1 MEKIVFVTHNK
12 GKAKAAE
19 KYFENIEFTTFNYDL
34 DEPRSDDLKEIVT
47 AKVKQAYDLV
57 KTPCIAL
64 DTGFF
69 IEELNGFPRAF
80 VNFALDTIGINGILK
95 LMKDVENRSC
105 KFEECLAFYDGKEI
119 YYFYGASPG
128 HLSTL
133 IKGKDREEKWSDLW
147 YIFEPNHFT
156 KTLAEMNEQERQD
169 RRNIDGSSSAL
180 EEFAKWYKS
189 TRK

>member
-1 MEKIVFVTHNK
+1 MNKIVFVTHNK

-47 AKVKQAYDLV
+47 AKVKQAYEIV

-80 VNFALDTIGINGILK
+80 VNFALDTIGIEGILK
-95 LMKDVENRSC
+95 LMEGVENRSC
-105 KFEECLAFYDGKEI
+105 KFDECLAFHDGKEI
-119 YYFYGASPG
+119 HYFYGTSPG
-128 HLSTL
+128 HLATK

-147 YIFEPNHFT
+147 YIFEPNHFN

-169 RRNIDGSSSAL
+169 RRAIDGSKSAL
-180 EEFAKWYKS
+180 IEFANWYKAN
-189 TRK
+189 K